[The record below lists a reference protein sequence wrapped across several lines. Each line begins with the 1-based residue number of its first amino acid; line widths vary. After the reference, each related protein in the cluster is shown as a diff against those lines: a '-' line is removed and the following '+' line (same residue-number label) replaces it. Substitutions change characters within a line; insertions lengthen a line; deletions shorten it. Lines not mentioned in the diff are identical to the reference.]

1 MTEKGAADEIIRLG
15 KLNLNPELQEIL
27 EEARRVLAKG
37 CVLKA
42 EASLPR

>member
-1 MTEKGAADEIIRLG
+1 MLTMSPSDK
-15 KLNLNPELQEIL
+15 NLNPELQEIL